1 MTNPTT
7 HFDKTTNSTSET
19 KVRTLHAIIDPL
31 CGWCYA
37 AAPLLDA
44 AAKAGFTI
52 QLHGG
57 GMLTGSRRKQI
68 DANWRDYVMPHD
80 LRIAEL
86 TGQPF
91 GESYFDGLLRD
102 TTIVLDSAPPIK
114 AMLAV
119 DTMGGDALA
128 YLHSVQLAH
137 YRDGHCASDEGN
149 LARLAVEL
157 GLDPISFAQH
167 YAQGDDKLYKHILGS
182 RALLNLIGAQGF
194 PTMAMETEDGKIT
207 AININ
212 RYYGQPAQWV
222 SYLKTQFTGTMAI
235 LNPNA
240 TH

>member
-1 MTNPTT
+1 MTQPTT
-7 HFDKTTNSTSET
+7 HPTSTTSSTATAKE
-19 KVRTLHAIIDPL
+19 RTLHAIIDPL

-52 QLHGG
+52 KLHGG
-57 GMLTGSRRKQI
+57 GILPGPRRKQI

-91 GESYFDGLLRD
+91 GENYFDGLLRN

-119 DTMGGDALA
+119 DAMGGDSLA

-137 YRDGHCASDEGN
+137 YRDGHSASDEGN
-149 LARLAVEL
+149 LARLAAEL
-157 GLDPISFAQH
+157 GLDPIGFAQH
-167 YAQGDDKLYKHILGS
+167 YAQGEDKLYEHIVES
-182 RALLNLIGAQGF
+182 RALLNLMGVQGF
-194 PTMAMETEDGKIT
+194 PSMAIEDDDGNIT

-212 RYYGQPAQWV
+212 RFYGQPAQWL
-222 SYLKTQFTGTMAI
+222 SHLEAQFES
-235 LNPNA
+235 
-240 TH
+240 